1 MSATFQRRIIGLMY
15 LFLAIAGF
23 FTLRLG
29 WLQLVQGRELAI
41 LATAYHTRAVYY
53 RFGHGSEGR
62 GTIFDRRLRPLTEGN
77 LQPGLAVFAT
87 VGNNEEEY
95 GRWLEIL
102 SNHTGL
108 TPEEIVQRSRLRRP
122 LPLKMPLPAGLEL
135 PHWIVPVEGD
145 WDADGAFRRY
155 TYGRNFAC
163 HVLGFVKTHS
173 RAEGAEGLVVGQ
185 MGIEKAFDS
194 HLRCPRPGV
203 AAMVDAGDRLIGG
216 LGYRHTFPVDRMPYV
231 VLSLDAEIQGIVE
244 ETLDDYIQRG
254 LVPPCGA
261 VVVMDPHTGDIL
273 AMASRPVI
281 SGEKNHYNRATRKSD
296 KVAML
301 PLASVAKL
309 ITAAAALEKD
319 PALYHQWHDCP
330 GSGEFN
336 CVFGPH
342 GQQDMA
348 RALANSCNTY
358 FAELAAQVGARELL
372 AMAKALGLGQKKDI
386 GLPGWEV
393 GAGSL
398 PELPDLATRAGLAN
412 HFAMGGNKL
421 EATPL
426 QVAAMLSAIANG
438 GWYVEPRLVL
448 ATGRGEIAEVT
459 APPPKRERVM
469 SPTTAQL
476 LARMM
481 HLSVR
486 EGSAGHFDHA
496 AYPYA
501 AAQLAAKTGT
511 SDAGLPPYGYQVR
524 WNAGFFPWRN
534 PRYVVVYMAEVP
546 PGFSGVRREQIV
558 AELVC
563 KLAAQY

>member
-1 MSATFQRRIIGLMY
+1 M
-15 LFLAIAGF
+15 
-23 FTLRLG
+23 
-29 WLQLVQGRELAI
+29 
-41 LATAYHTRAVYY
+41 
-53 RFGHGSEGR
+53 
-62 GTIFDRRLRPLTEGN
+62 
-77 LQPGLAVFAT
+77 
-87 VGNNEEEY
+87 
-95 GRWLEIL
+95 
-102 SNHTGL
+102 
-108 TPEEIVQRSRLRRP
+108 
-122 LPLKMPLPAGLEL
+122 
-135 PHWIVPVEGD
+135 EGD

-185 MGIEKAFDS
+185 MGIKK
-194 HLRCPRPGV
+194 RPLTATC
-203 AAMVDAGDRLIGG
+203 AARGRAWRPWWMPAIASSAAWA
-216 LGYRHTFPVDRMPYV
+216 TATPFPSTGCRTWCSAWMP
-231 VLSLDAEIQGIVE
+231 EIRGIVE
-244 ETLDDYIQRG
+244 ETLDDHIQRG

-301 PLASVAKL
+301 PWPRWQNSSPPLPPWKG
-309 ITAAAALEKD
+309 
-319 PALYHQWHDCP
+319 PCP
-330 GSGEFN
+330 VPPMARLPREREFN

-372 AMAKALGLGQKKDI
+372 AMAKALGLGPKKRHRPARL
-386 GLPGWEV
+386 GGRRRQPARAAGPGHQ
-393 GAGSL
+393 GR
-398 PELPDLATRAGLAN
+398 PDQPL
-412 HFAMGGNKL
+412 AMGRETNWR
-421 EATPL
+421 ATPL

-438 GWYVEPRLVL
+438 SWYVEPRLVL

-501 AAQLAAKTGT
+501 AAQLASRQA
-511 SDAGLPPYGYQVR
+511 PP
-524 WNAGFFPWRN
+524 
-534 PRYVVVYMAEVP
+534 M
-546 PGFSGVRREQIV
+546 PGFPPTATRCGGMPGSFPG
-558 AELVC
+558 ATP
-563 KLAAQY
+563 ATWWST